1 MESPVR
7 IANRNARNGAL
18 LPEAPP
24 GTGPLD
30 ARRGGRHGART
41 MRRTHRPLTVA
52 ALLLSMFIA
61 AMEMTVVS
69 TAMPTAVGEL
79 GGIHLYAWA
88 FASYMLAATV
98 TVPIYGKLAD
108 LHGRKPVMIWGTG
121 LFVAA
126 SIACGFAPSMPW
138 LVAFRVAQGLGAGA
152 MQPVALTIVGDL
164 FEPHERARIQGVFG
178 AVWGLAGLVGPLLG
192 GAIVRYASWRWV
204 FWINVPIAVAS
215 MGVLT
220 LALHERVERREH
232 GLDLAGA
239 ALLSLAVVLVL
250 FGARS
255 QGAGLLA
262 LPAAA
267 AALVGFVAVERRA
280 REPLLP
286 LDLFRA
292 RVLAASSAAGALV
305 GAAMFATT
313 SFLPLY
319 AQAILGATPTGAGS
333 VIAPMAIGWPVASA
347 ISGRLIPR
355 LGFRPMVRFGLLV
368 AAGASFA
375 LFLALRSA
383 DGLGLP
389 RVLAGLY
396 GVGLGFAN
404 TALLIAVQSSV
415 PWERRGVA
423 TASTLFFRTIGGTIA
438 VGVLGGVLAATLAGS
453 GVPTDVADRLLGP
466 ERAGVDPV
474 AVAGAAG
481 ALAQGMSRIF
491 GAIAGLSAAAFVVS
505 LAFPRL
511 HMKRGEAAPAAR

>member
-1 MESPVR
+1 
-7 IANRNARNGAL
+7 
-18 LPEAPP
+18 
-24 GTGPLD
+24 
-30 ARRGGRHGART
+30 
-41 MRRTHRPLTVA
+41 MRRTHRPLTVV
-52 ALLLSMFIA
+52 ALLLSLFIS

-108 LHGRKPVMIWGTG
+108 LHGRKPVMLFGTA

-126 SIACGFAPSMPW
+126 SVACGLAPSMYW

-204 FWINVPIAVAS
+204 FWINVPVAVAS
-215 MGVLT
+215 MAV
-220 LALHERVERREH
+220 LALAFHERVERREH

-239 ALLSLAVVLVL
+239 ALLTLAVVLVL
-250 FGARS
+250 FGARAR
-255 QGAGLLA
+255 GAGLLA

-267 AALVGFVAVERRA
+267 LALAAFVAVERRA
-280 REPLLP
+280 KEPLLP

-313 SFLPLY
+313 SFLPLH

-368 AAGASFA
+368 AALSSCA
-375 LFLALRSA
+375 LFLALRST

-389 RVLAGLY
+389 RVIAGLY

-404 TALLIAVQSSV
+404 TA
-415 PWERRGVA
+415 
-423 TASTLFFRTIGGTIA
+423 
-438 VGVLGGVLAATLAGS
+438 
-453 GVPTDVADRLLGP
+453 
-466 ERAGVDPV
+466 
-474 AVAGAAG
+474 
-481 ALAQGMSRIF
+481 
-491 GAIAGLSAAAFVVS
+491 
-505 LAFPRL
+505 
-511 HMKRGEAAPAAR
+511 